1 MPPSALVSVSC
12 ALVGARK
19 PKHSKEVGLGT
30 GIPKVHPS
38 QSIAVLWEFLP
49 LTTPNIFSN
58 ITCNFPKFPAWAAAK
73 GSKKQ
78 HCVGDTMPSHPKPI
92 AIGLEAMPS
101 HPKPITAEWE
111 TQCHPIPNSSLLG
124 WRHNAIPSQTHC
136 HQQ

>member
-1 MPPSALVSVSC
+1 
-12 ALVGARK
+12 
-19 PKHSKEVGLGT
+19 
-30 GIPKVHPS
+30 
-38 QSIAVLWEFLP
+38 
-49 LTTPNIFSN
+49 
-58 ITCNFPKFPAWAAAK
+58 
-73 GSKKQ
+73 
-78 HCVGDTMPSHPKPI
+78 MPSHPKPI